1 MFDKKL
7 KHLNQGHTRPF
18 TTKKKLQMIKEIK
31 KKLKTN
37 VNILKGIGILEIVGG
52 ISGIGMIL
60 WLILQRMEI
69 NLYVLLIL
77 LIAMGFYAY
86 SIYAGIM
93 LYKHKENGVLHSR
106 ILQYFQLFAISTGG
120 TTYLLT
126 SGGNFFLGYNIT
138 KSIIEFKLGII
149 SSEFKLNIMSTG
161 QNDFVYMNI
170 MAIVIILLLD
180 NAVSKIQEL
189 KSSKEN
195 YEKNKEEFLAT
206 QNNEI

>member
-1 MFDKKL
+1 
-7 KHLNQGHTRPF
+7 
-18 TTKKKLQMIKEIK
+18 MIKEIK

-93 LYKHKENGVLHSR
+93 LYKHKENGVLYSR

-189 KSSKEN
+189 KISKEN

>member
-1 MFDKKL
+1 
-7 KHLNQGHTRPF
+7 
-18 TTKKKLQMIKEIK
+18 MIKEIK

-37 VNILKGIGILEIVGG
+37 VNVLKGIGILEIVGG

-126 SGGNFFLGYNIT
+126 SGGNFFWVT
-138 KSIIEFKLGII
+138 I
-149 SSEFKLNIMSTG
+149 SQNRLLNS
-161 QNDFVYMNI
+161 N
-170 MAIVIILLLD
+170 
-180 NAVSKIQEL
+180 
-189 KSSKEN
+189 
-195 YEKNKEEFLAT
+195 
-206 QNNEI
+206 